1 MGQFEIGYLRLPGIP
16 ARSLTFVYGGLRG
29 NVSDEGSRILI
40 GSVMQSL
47 RSGEADFAFF
57 HQPNTDS
64 SLYKAALSLP
74 GFACRDRLAK
84 PEVHH
89 IAKLPESAEQ
99 LYQGLSRGLREE
111 IRRKKKKLL
120 KDFDGRVTVKR
131 YRQPDEL
138 AIALPDIEEVAK
150 KTYQRGLGVG
160 FLDTPQIRQRMEFCA
175 RRGWL
180 RIHILYIDDSPR
192 SFWTGTVCDGVFI
205 SDYNAYDPAFRDC
218 SLGTLTLVPVIEDCC
233 QERLKEI
240 DFGFGQAE
248 YKERFGNRQ
257 IQESSVYVFAP
268 SLRGFALNG
277 IRTVSGSI
285 DRILKATLERTQLL
299 SKVKRAWRRHAA
311 TAGSNPAAQARLRS
325 EA

>member
-1 MGQFEIGYLRLPGIP
+1 M
-16 ARSLTFVYGGLRG
+16 
-29 NVSDEGSRILI
+29 
-40 GSVMQSL
+40 
-47 RSGEADFAFF
+47 
-57 HQPNTDS
+57 
-64 SLYKAALSLP
+64 
-74 GFACRDRLAK
+74 
-84 PEVHH
+84 
-89 IAKLPESAEQ
+89 
-99 LYQGLSRGLREE
+99 
-111 IRRKKKKLL
+111 
-120 KDFDGRVTVKR
+120 TVKR

-138 AIALPDIEEVAK
+138 AIALPDIEEVARRPIK
-150 KTYQRGLGVG
+150 EASALVFSTPRKYASAWSFCPEGLASNPHSLYRRWPPL
-160 FLDTPQIRQRMEFCA
+160 FLDGNRV
-175 RRGWL
+175 RRG
-180 RIHILYIDDSPR
+180 
-192 SFWTGTVCDGVFI
+192 FI